1 MATTNETERINA
13 AISRNEM
20 ASVWQTSR
28 RQTEKYSQQLDN
40 TDMRAYNEK
49 NLRARKV
56 AKFGCIQR
64 AAGGGSAAAQIF
76 ANGLARA
83 A

>member
-1 MATTNETERINA
+1 MPRSSHND
-13 AISRNEM
+13 M
-20 ASVWQTSR
+20 ASVWQIGS

-40 TDMRAYNEK
+40 TNMRAYNK
-49 NLRARKV
+49 TNLRARKV
-56 AKFGCIQR
+56 AEFGCIQR